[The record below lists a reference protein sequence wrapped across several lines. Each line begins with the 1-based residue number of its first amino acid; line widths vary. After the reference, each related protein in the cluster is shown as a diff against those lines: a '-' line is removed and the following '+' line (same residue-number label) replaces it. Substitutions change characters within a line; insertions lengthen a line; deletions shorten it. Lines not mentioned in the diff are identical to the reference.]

1 MIVSSR
7 VAAAPYCWCPISR
20 YQSVLGRRRRR
31 GASVAVAVASQLP
44 TSKSKVGSSSRER
57 KPNSGGGGDYRRAQ
71 RRGVEPEGSGEGR
84 AAVASGR
91 GSARP
96 CARERLTSM
105 MGEPPPDRRR
115 LYQVWKGS
123 NVCKPIIGFPSSFR

>member
-20 YQSVLGRRRRR
+20 YQSVFGRRRRR

-57 KPNSGGGGDYRRAQ
+57 KPNGGGGGDGRRAQ
-71 RRGVEPEGSGEGR
+71 RRGVEGR
-84 AAVASGR
+84 AAVASCR

-96 CARERLTSM
+96 CARERLTSL